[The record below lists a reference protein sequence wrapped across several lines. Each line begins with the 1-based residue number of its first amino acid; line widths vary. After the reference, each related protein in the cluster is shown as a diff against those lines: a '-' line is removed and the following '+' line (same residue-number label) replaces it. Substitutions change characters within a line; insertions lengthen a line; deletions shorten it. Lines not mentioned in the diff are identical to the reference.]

1 MQVKTGLCF
10 CLELHRN
17 EACESL
23 FVSVWVED
31 FVMAADS
38 ITEVKM
44 HFLSLGFQNEGD
56 SPLVFGVFLIRLWV
70 NTTSYRKIKAS
81 EFNPITV

>member
-1 MQVKTGLCF
+1 
-10 CLELHRN
+10 
-17 EACESL
+17 
-23 FVSVWVED
+23 
-31 FVMAADS
+31 MAADS

-56 SPLVFGVFLIRLWV
+56 SPLAFGVFLIRLWV